1 MTIIKVRVTIRY
13 EALSSE
19 RNVIR
24 NMFQPWHTSPEHK
37 KLRKQISASVMVN
50 LCVNLSGP

>member
-37 KLRKQISASVMVN
+37 KLRKQISASD
-50 LCVNLSGP
+50 G